1 MPELQQKVETRL
13 KNLILN
19 KDQELADLIY
29 DLGYEYE
36 NEDYSPL
43 FKEWTKN
50 QRELVNQITRLGYH
64 GDFSI
69 FWVRFNNERLNKT
82 AQRNIINLIN
92 RRFPYNLCIFS
103 NLDDTIWDF
112 VNIKA
117 VKDEPSEDDK
127 EPKKRQYLRRI
138 RIDQQERLRTAVERI
153 SYLKVPVDG
162 THHFELQQRHDNAF
176 DVESLNKE
184 FYNKIAMAFT
194 KLVGGKRKVGSRT
207 QEFEPLL
214 KLPSTDDHQKMQE
227 FAVRLIGRL
236 VFCWFLKKKKGDSD
250 LPLIPE
256 TVLAKNAI
264 ESKYYHTVLE
274 PLFFEV
280 LNTPFDDRIEKY
292 KSDNWQHIP
301 FLNGGLFEPNR
312 EDYYE
317 IDDVIHQSK
326 FLNTLV
332 IPDNWFT
339 ELFEIFEGYNFTIEE
354 NTSIDIDLS
363 IDPEILGRI
372 FENLLA
378 EINPETGETARKN
391 TGSYYT
397 PRPIVDYMVDESIK
411 QYLLTNTEIDEEK
424 IIELLD
430 YSDEKRTIT
439 ENEKK
444 IIVTALD
451 KIKIIDP
458 ACGSGAFPMGILKKM
473 LLILQKVD
481 PESVEWLIKQLDRI
495 PDANVRREV
504 EEKLVNENWNYIH
517 KLGIIQNSIYGVDLQ
532 PIATEISK
540 LRFFLSLIV
549 DGKIDDNKPNRGLK
563 PLPNLEFK
571 FVCANSLIGLPE
583 SESDADQVGMF
594 TDTFFNDF
602 SQAVND
608 YFNASNPDEK
618 HSVREKIEALIDG
631 KTDQKFEHIQS
642 LNKRITADPRRIRE
656 REQETVRLTQLMELW
671 GSYKNL
677 FNNEPVGFFDI
688 QYFFPECKDGF
699 DVVIAN
705 PPYGIKMDTKLRD
718 EYGLGNKDSYGLFMV
733 LAPKHLLKP
742 EGIMSYIV
750 SDTWL
755 TIKTHFKLREQ
766 MMEKQMLNVIRLH
779 QDCFMAT
786 VNSCIF
792 HLKNTPNEN
801 GNFIAADIT
810 NISTKTE
817 LTELNEKLFNLYEYI
832 GTATPK
838 FAVYE
843 YEQDLI
849 KTNSNLP
856 VFVASPKL
864 FALMNDTTC
873 NTIEKEGISVRQIE
887 MNGKTV
893 ELVRFGD
900 VAEIKQGL
908 ATGDNQYYLYQNPE
922 ARGNY
927 KDINQYKEILLSD
940 DELEKISNDE
950 ELRLK
955 VINRGLHKNRNE
967 ANFDPDLW
975 FDGKYI
981 VPHDKGGES
990 DSASGWLPNYFVPT
1004 NYYIDWSCES
1014 VNRLKTYTIADR
1026 IIEYNEKKKILPHYK
1041 ETLTAVLRSP
1051 KMYFTQGISISRVGI
1066 YSPTFRINSCSTFDS
1081 AESVMFSKI
1090 DLNVLQLTAVTSS
1103 KIIRCFLKICIGHT
1117 VNTQAD
1123 EIKELPICINENS
1136 QILKLVKL
1144 LIEKQKQTPRYDYMS
1159 NEQKEI
1165 DKLVYEMYGLNED
1178 DIKEVETW
1186 YARRYPKLA
1195 RFAEVE

>member
-1 MPELQQKVETRL
+1 MPNLQHTIEQRL
-13 KNLILN
+13 QNLIIN
-19 KDQELADLIY
+19 KDRELTDLIE
-29 DLGYEYE
+29 DLGYEYDNESYLFITSQWTE
-36 NEDYSPL
+36 NQL
-43 FKEWTKN
+43 ALLNNIT
-50 QRELVNQITRLGYH
+50 LVGHH
-64 GDFSI
+64 GEFHI
-69 FWVRFNNERLNKT
+69 FHVQLVHKQLNKSH
-82 AQRNIINLIN
+82 QRTLINLIN
-92 RRFPYNLCIFS
+92 RKFPYNLCIFS

-117 VKDEPSEDDK
+117 VKSEASDDDK

-138 RIDQQERLRTAVERI
+138 RIDQGERLRTAVERI
-153 SYLKVPVDG
+153 SLLKVPEEG
-162 THHFELQQRHDNAF
+162 IHHFELQQRHDDAF

-184 FYNKIAMAFT
+184 FYNKIAISFT

-207 QEFEPLL
+207 EEFEPLL
-214 KLPSTDDHQKMQE
+214 KLPSSTDHQKMQE

-236 VFCWFLKKKKGDSD
+236 VFCWFLKKKEGDSKI
-250 LPLIPE
+250 PLIPE
-256 TVLAKNAI
+256 SVLSKGSIN
-264 ESKYYHTVLE
+264 SKYYHSILE

-280 LNTPFDDRIEKY
+280 LNTPFDDRLDKFQT
-292 KSDNWQHIP
+292 DNWENIP

-312 EDYYE
+312 DDFYE
-317 IDDVIHQSK
+317 TDDVIHQSK
-326 FLNTLV
+326 YLNTLV

-411 QYLLTNTEIDEEK
+411 QYLFTNTDIDDSK
-424 IIELLD
+424 ITQLLS
-430 YSDEKRTIT
+430 YTDETDLSQS
-439 ENEKK
+439 EKK
-444 IIVTALD
+444 VVLNALD

-458 ACGSGAFPMGILKKM
+458 ACGSGAFPMGILQKM
-473 LLILQKVD
+473 TLILQKID
-481 PESVEWLIKQLDRI
+481 PESIEWLIKQLDRI
-495 PDANVRREV
+495 PDKNVRDEV
-504 EEKLVNENWNYIH
+504 EAKLVNENWNYIH
-517 KLGIIQNSIYGVDLQ
+517 KLGIIQNSIYGVDIQ
-532 PIATEISK
+532 PIAVEISK

-549 DGKIDDNKPNRGLK
+549 DEKVDDDKPNRGLK

-583 SESDADQVGMF
+583 SENDADQVGMF
-594 TDTFFNDF
+594 TDTFFEDF

-608 YFNASNPDEK
+608 YFNASNPVEK
-618 HSVREKIEALIDG
+618 HKVREKIEALIDK
-631 KTDQKFEHIQS
+631 KTDEKFETIQAM
-642 LNKRITADPRRIRE
+642 NKQITTDPRRLKE
-656 REQETVRLTQLMELW
+656 REQKTTELTQLMTLW

-677 FNNEPVGFFDI
+677 FKNEPVGFFDI
-688 QYFFPECKDGF
+688 QYFFPKCKDGF

-705 PPYGIKMDTKLRD
+705 PPYGIKMETKLRD
-718 EYGLGNKDSYGLFMV
+718 KYGLGNKDSYGLFMT
-733 LAPKHLLKP
+733 LATQRLLKP
-742 EGIMSYIV
+742 SGIMSYIV

-766 MMEKQMLNVIRLH
+766 MMEKQMLNVVRLH

-792 HLKNTPNEN
+792 HLKNKPNEN
-801 GNFIAADIT
+801 GNFIAADLT

-817 LTELNEKLFNLYEYI
+817 LNELNEKLFNLHNYI

-838 FAVYE
+838 FAVYN

-864 FALMNDTTC
+864 FALMNNTTC
-873 NTIEKEGISVRQIE
+873 KTIEKDGVKVRQIE
-887 MNGKTV
+887 MNGNTV

-927 KDINQYKEILLSD
+927 KDINQFKEFLLTD
-940 DELEKISNDE
+940 DELEKISNNDA
-950 ELRLK
+950 LRLK

-967 ANFDPDLW
+967 PNFDPDLW
-975 FDGKYI
+975 FGGKYI
-981 VPHDKGGES
+981 LPYDKGGES
-990 DSASGWLPNYFVPT
+990 DTDTGWLPNYYVPT
-1004 NYYIDWSCES
+1004 NYFIDWSCEAIH
-1014 VNRLKTYTIADR
+1014 RLKNYKIADR
-1026 IIEYNEKKKILPHYK
+1026 IRDRNESKTITENY
-1041 ETLTAVLRSP
+1041 ERTNAAVIRSP
-1051 KMYFTQGISISRVGI
+1051 QTYFQKGITFSFAGI
-1066 YSPTFRINSCSTFDS
+1066 YCPTFRDATIAPYDHGSSNAFCDIYSVNFLLGILCTKINRILTR
-1081 AESVMFSKI
+1081 VMI
-1090 DLNVLQLTAVTSS
+1090 N
-1103 KIIRCFLKICIGHT
+1103 HT
-1117 VNTQAD
+1117 VNFGVD
-1123 EIKELPICINENS
+1123 DLKEVPVFAIEEEKTNHLVN
-1136 QILKLVKL
+1136 QIFDN
-1144 LIEKQKQTPRYDYMS
+1144 QKQNPRYDYMN

-1165 DKLVYEMYGLNED
+1165 DKLVYEMYGLNDD

-1195 RFAEVE
+1195 KFAEIE